1 MLFNHCK
8 PYLLALALCAG
19 LSLTGCYSE
28 EALTPTPIEDEL
40 LFTYPQGSDTWD
52 REIQTLQEKFGTYIT
67 YREITQ
73 GILNR
78 AWVNQDAMRVLVGYQ
93 IPDEQMPA
101 YMDFITQQFL
111 DFVDV
116 RYAHY
121 LPRYIFLLDG
131 LHFEGPDISRVTYQF
146 GKFDGVDFWAVSFNE
161 KQFDAQENLKLTVK
175 EERTRRCLL
184 NYNLIYKAIDGG
196 EIEAPVGFTTGID
209 YNTEIQYLRPA
220 ASDYYLTRGFVDSV
234 DPGFSEGETNRFSV
248 GVMRAKNAD
257 LLAYVRKILYSTPSE
272 FEAQYADYDLVLKRR
287 QLVVDHFLDL
297 GWDLNAISN
306 GPSSVAP

>member
-1 MLFNHCK
+1 M
-8 PYLLALALCAG
+8 
-19 LSLTGCYSE
+19 
-28 EALTPTPIEDEL
+28 
-40 LFTYPQGSDTWD
+40 
-52 REIQTLQEKFGTYIT
+52 
-67 YREITQ
+67 
-73 GILNR
+73 
-78 AWVNQDAMRVLVGYQ
+78 
-93 IPDEQMPA
+93 
-101 YMDFITQQFL
+101 
-111 DFVDV
+111 
-116 RYAHY
+116 
-121 LPRYIFLLDG
+121 
-131 LHFEGPDISRVTYQF
+131 
-146 GKFDGVDFWAVSFNE
+146 DFWAVSFNE

-220 ASDYYLTRGFVDSV
+220 ASDYYLTRGFVDNV